1 LWPGHSFPATV
12 CPLARLDGF
21 PAGHFL
27 FIAVAVAPTLPP
39 ASRKR
44 KGRWTVTEP
53 SNAPATHRQQAA
65 REL

>member
-1 LWPGHSFPATV
+1 LIHYPTAVARKSPGWMV
-12 CPLARLDGF
+12 L

-39 ASRKR
+39 ATRKR